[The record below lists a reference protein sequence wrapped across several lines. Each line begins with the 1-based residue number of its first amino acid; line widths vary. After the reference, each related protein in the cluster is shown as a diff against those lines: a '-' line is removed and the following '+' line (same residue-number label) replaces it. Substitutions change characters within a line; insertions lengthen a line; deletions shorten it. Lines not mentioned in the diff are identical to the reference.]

1 MMDAKQILSA
11 DIDDIIFEGRNKEY
25 GAYDIRKKYRE
36 RVNISL
42 LIAITILVLILL
54 SPEIVK
60 WLSKPVVVIQPQ
72 AHVTTVNELAPPPP
86 LENTPPPP
94 PTYIPPP
101 PKTIV
106 FTPPK
111 VVHEVVKDEPP
122 PTQEEVQKT
131 TVSTTTNTGTQ
142 VYVPPNDEKKIIKK
156 EEPEPIY
163 EAVDEAPEFPGGYE
177 AFKKYVASHINYPE
191 SAKEAGVQGTVYIR
205 MTVSKTGAISEAVVV
220 RDPVGY
226 GCGAEAAKVI
236 RSMPPWKPGK
246 MGGNPVS
253 VHYTVPVTF
262 VLK

>member
-1 MMDAKQILSA
+1 MMDAKQILNA

-36 RVNISL
+36 RVNLSL

-60 WLSKPVVVIQPQ
+60 WFSKPVVVVQPP

-111 VVHEVVKDEPP
+111 VVHEQVKDEPP
-122 PTQEEVQKT
+122 PTQEEIQKT
-131 TVSTTTNTGTQ
+131 TVNTTTSTGTQ
-142 VYVPPNDEKKIIKK
+142 VYVPPKDEVKIIKK
-156 EEPEPIY
+156 DEPEPIY
-163 EAVDEAPEFPGGYE
+163 EAVDEAPEPPGGLE
-177 AFKKYVASHINYPE
+177 AFKKYLAEHIIYPP
-191 SAKEAGVQGTVYIR
+191 AANDAGVQGTVYIR
-205 MTVSKTGAISEAVVV
+205 MTVSKSGQLSDV
-220 RDPVGY
+220 RVEKDPVGY
-226 GCGAEAAKVI
+226 GCGAEAVRVI
-236 RSMPPWKPGK
+236 KGMPPWKPGK
-246 MGGNPVS
+246 MGGTPVK
-253 VHYTVPVTF
+253 VTYVIPVKF
-262 VLK
+262 VLH